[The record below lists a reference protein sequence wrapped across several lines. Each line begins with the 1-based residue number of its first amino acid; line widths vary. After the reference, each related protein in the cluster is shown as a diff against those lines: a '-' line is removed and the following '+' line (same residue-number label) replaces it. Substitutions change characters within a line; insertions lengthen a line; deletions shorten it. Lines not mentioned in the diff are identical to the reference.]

1 MNNSSQLALNV
12 RLNINSTFENFFC
25 ADLEANKIGLNALKQ
40 NQEKFIYLLGS
51 SGSGVSHLLQ
61 AVCNDSN
68 YKGERSVY
76 IPLSEVSKEDPETVF
91 DGMDQFD
98 CVCLDDLDA
107 VIHRDNWQLE
117 IFNLFNSIKLHDN
130 RLVIGS
136 HKDITNFNLTFLDL
150 ESRLKSFL
158 SIGLTSLDDSQLIGF
173 FSHQAKLKGMR
184 ISHGVAEFILNR
196 VERKTHQ
203 MISILNILD
212 EQSLE
217 KTKMITIPFVK
228 EALNL

>member
-1 MNNSSQLALNV
+1 M
-12 RLNINSTFENFFC
+12 
-25 ADLEANKIGLNALKQ
+25 
-40 NQEKFIYLLGS
+40 
-51 SGSGVSHLLQ
+51 
-61 AVCNDSN
+61 
-68 YKGERSVY
+68 
-76 IPLSEVSKEDPETVF
+76 
-91 DGMDQFD
+91 
-98 CVCLDDLDA
+98 
-107 VIHRDNWQLE
+107 
-117 IFNLFNSIKLHDN
+117 
-130 RLVIGS
+130 IGS
-136 HKDITNFNLTFLDL
+136 HKNITNFNLTFLDL

>member
-25 ADLEANKIGLNALKQ
+25 ADLKANKIGLKALKR

-76 IPLSEVSKEDPETVF
+76 IPLSEVSKEDPEIVF

-117 IFNLFNSIKLHDN
+117 IFNLFNDFWGSGYRFSSTKEQPIINKKSIPNRSRTQTVNEADKLQNHGDQ
-130 RLVIGS
+130 LC
-136 HKDITNFNLTFLDL
+136 
-150 ESRLKSFL
+150 L
-158 SIGLTSLDDSQLIGF
+158 SG
-173 FSHQAKLKGMR
+173 H
-184 ISHGVAEFILNR
+184 ILNHR
-196 VERKTHQ
+196 RYT
-203 MISILNILD
+203 D
-212 EQSLE
+212 
-217 KTKMITIPFVK
+217 
-228 EALNL
+228 

>member
-1 MNNSSQLALNV
+1 M
-12 RLNINSTFENFFC
+12 E
-25 ADLEANKIGLNALKQ
+25 
-40 NQEKFIYLLGS
+40 
-51 SGSGVSHLLQ
+51 
-61 AVCNDSN
+61 
-68 YKGERSVY
+68 
-76 IPLSEVSKEDPETVF
+76 
-91 DGMDQFD
+91 QFD

-136 HKDITNFNLTFLDL
+136 HNNITNFNLTFLDL
-150 ESRLKSFL
+150 ESRLQSFL

>member
-1 MNNSSQLALNV
+1 MKVLQKALNG
-12 RLNINSTFENFFC
+12 LFIFE
-25 ADLEANKIGLNALKQ
+25 
-40 NQEKFIYLLGS
+40 
-51 SGSGVSHLLQ
+51 H
-61 AVCNDSN
+61 
-68 YKGERSVY
+68 
-76 IPLSEVSKEDPETVF
+76 TVF
-91 DGMDQFD
+91 EDQRGFFY
-98 CVCLDDLDA
+98 
-107 VIHRDNWQLE
+107 E
-117 IFNLFNSIKLHDN
+117 SFNK
-130 RLVIGS
+130 
-136 HKDITNFNLTFLDL
+136 KITNFNLTFPDL

-158 SIGLTSLDDSQLIGF
+158 SIGLTSLDDSQLIEF